1 MRWGSVFVTVTLTAT
16 DVFILFQWRN
26 VKMYEYV
33 EKKCILRMLWSTT
46 VLQALEDVY
55 TSGII
60 AEIPMQLE
68 HWMVFEKPDPLSRF
82 QWSKV
87 NMNDKIQQI
96 YESIVFWQVST
107 SWKWKLPLLSYKDIL
122 SKQHS
127 FPLPVEA
134 RKVTGVFQ
142 RTGYRTQN
150 WWSCKGHLKVI

>member
-82 QWSKV
+82 QWS

-107 SWKWKLPLLSYKDIL
+107 SWKWKLPLLSYKDML

-150 WWSCKGHLKVI
+150 WWNCKGHLKVI